1 MNRERGPLPILNTL
15 PILFISLLDLP
26 LLVPNMNNSTESI
39 EENQDGR
46 RITTFSILR
55 TSAYCVILTLGI
67 VGNVFVAIALKRKRR
82 KNANDWFILNLT
94 ISDLLFIV
102 SLASDIHVELASS
115 PYNIVFCKALRPLST
130 VLFSASIFTMTA
142 MALER
147 YHVITKPFHLKME
160 PGRARLVIGVIWV
173 VSVALAV
180 PLPIVTTAGLNECVE
195 DGWPAH
201 IYSRIYTVALVVL
214 QYLLPLT
221 IITGG
226 YIGIAIYLWKERA
239 SKRMLNIRGDHA
251 TRSARRDNIQ
261 ALKAVLTV
269 VIVFAVCMLPS
280 QLAWLLWEF
289 GRETHQEMAN
299 EFLKSS
305 PITVYVQSC
314 ANPVI
319 YGTFVAYVRQEFKA
333 LVKKCSC
340 CCCTCHCAWNGR
352 RKIHLNSSTP
362 AESEPHQQYKYSG
375 NDNFRVD
382 TRKGESGN
390 EANHKIRLEMAE
402 QRNIG
407 FIEENERDGQ
417 ESEL

>member
-1 MNRERGPLPILNTL
+1 
-15 PILFISLLDLP
+15 
-26 LLVPNMNNSTESI
+26 MNNSTAETF

-55 TSAYCVILTLGI
+55 TSVYCVILTLGI

-102 SLASDIHVELASS
+102 SLASDIHVELAPS
-115 PYNIVFCKALRPLST
+115 PYNSVFCKALRPLST

-147 YHVITKPFHLKME
+147 HHVITKPFHFKME
-160 PGRARLVIGVIWV
+160 PGGARLVIGVIWV
-173 VSVALAV
+173 ASVALAV
-180 PLPIVTTAGLNECVE
+180 PLPIVTTAGLNECLE

-201 IYSRIYTVALVVL
+201 IYSSIYTVALVVL

-221 IITGG
+221 IITGC
-226 YIGIAIYLWKERA
+226 YVGIAIYLWKERA
-239 SKRMLNIRGDHA
+239 SKRMLNIRGDNA
-251 TRSARRDNIQ
+251 TRSARKDNIQ

-269 VIVFAVCMLPS
+269 VIVFSVCMLPN

-299 EFLKSS
+299 EFLKFS
-305 PITVYVQSC
+305 PITAYVHSC

-319 YGTFVAYVRQEFKA
+319 YGTFQVYFRQEFKA
-333 LVKKCSC
+333 LLIKFSC
-340 CCCTCHCAWNGR
+340 CCCPCHCAWNRGR
-352 RKIHLNSSTP
+352 NVYVNDSCTP
-362 AESEPHQQYKYSG
+362 AQRKPYQQDNYNG
-375 NDNFRVD
+375 NGNIKVN
-382 TRKGESGN
+382 TREGDKNN
-390 EANHKIRLEMAE
+390 EANHNDNIHVEMAA
-402 QRNIG
+402 QRNLG
-407 FIEENERDGQ
+407 FIEENDPEFQ
-417 ESEL
+417 ETAL